1 MCKNCVTVGA
11 TENWNGTFLDAFGI
25 LDPENMAAFSSR
37 GPTSDGRTKPDLV
50 APGYFVYSGR
60 LETTYHFDTYAPECT
75 APAAD
80 VCFPSFGGCYVTD
93 PSNTCPVGPLLGT
106 SMATPIAAGLGAL
119 ARQYFVDGFYPSG
132 LANTA
137 DVRNP
142 TAAAL
147 KALLI
152 NGSRNM
158 TGHLYERR
166 GGNPVD
172 FGLLADAPSSVQGW
186 GRLALDDALYFDGD
200 SRRLIVVDVAHAV
213 GLATGELY
221 EARFSVT
228 DTAQQLKITLVWT
241 DPPGPIFG
249 TGSLINDLDLEL
261 IAPDGT
267 VYRGNRWTADL
278 ANVSGDL
285 ESLPDAA
292 GSDAINNV
300 EGVLVQ
306 TPQAGSYLVRV
317 RGTAVPGDDGILTQG
332 FGLVVTGGV
341 VEATAAPVPDG
352 SFGAPMRAERVDRS
366 GGSINVFWDVTS
378 CTSTDYHIL
387 HGPLSGVNVLQLD
400 GAECDLGRSG
410 SYMWTGVPAGDRW
423 FLVVGNDDGETE
435 GSWGE
440 QSGAVQRNG
449 ANVSG
454 QCALSIRENNATC
467 P

>member
-1 MCKNCVTVGA
+1 
-11 TENWNGTFLDAFGI
+11 
-25 LDPENMAAFSSR
+25 
-37 GPTSDGRTKPDLV
+37 
-50 APGYFVYSGR
+50 
-60 LETTYHFDTYAPECT
+60 
-75 APAAD
+75 
-80 VCFPSFGGCYVTD
+80 
-93 PSNTCPVGPLLGT
+93 
-106 SMATPIAAGLGAL
+106 MATPIAAGLGAL

-152 NGSRNM
+152 NSSRNM

-166 GGNPVD
+166 GENPVD

-221 EARFSVT
+221 EERFSVT

-249 TGSLINDLDLEL
+249 TGSLINNLDLEL

-285 ESLPDAA
+285 ASLPDAT
-292 GSDAINNV
+292 GSDAI
-300 EGVLVQ
+300 
-306 TPQAGSYLVRV
+306 TR
-317 RGTAVPGDDGILTQG
+317 
-332 FGLVVTGGV
+332 GGV
-341 VEATAAPVPDG
+341 ASTVKWTSKSPPAAPSPEGTVVSGWG
-352 SFGAPMRAERVDRS
+352 SPSSWLPVRS
-366 GGSINVFWDVTS
+366 SIPS
-378 CTSTDYHIL
+378 
-387 HGPLSGVNVLQLD
+387 GPLRSVSVKLSDGRSENEAVNV
-400 GAECDLGRSG
+400 
-410 SYMWTGVPAGDRW
+410 
-423 FLVVGNDDGETE
+423 
-435 GSWGE
+435 
-440 QSGAVQRNG
+440 AV
-449 ANVSG
+449 AAV
-454 QCALSIRENNATC
+454 
-467 P
+467 